1 MNKVLILDTHP
12 TSYRS
17 NLYKYLG
24 EDLNENL
31 LICYLSGYS
40 LNTHIDIDF
49 NSKINDTN
57 VVTDNYKFEILSK
70 NRKPK
75 KVGFSIFYFIKALKI
90 IKKFQPEI
98 IIFTSLSY
106 PIFVILAFFIHFSKQ
121 KIKLALRTETEDSSR
136 KRSKLK
142 SFFRNIIF
150 KIIYYPI
157 KVFMPIGSRSTNH
170 FLRFYNYNKEIIEI
184 PYISA
189 PTVSKQ
195 SQSFTREIR
204 QKKRNLLNINDKT
217 KVISF
222 AGKLISKKNVDFII
236 KSLTYTFSNNS
247 ENPNIFLLII
257 GEGIEKNYLKKLCK
271 IMKSITGINYHF
283 TGFVEPDKL
292 YEYYLASDIF
302 VLPSKQ
308 SGETWGIVCNE
319 ALECGCS
326 LIISKYAGCSNDFVN
341 FERVE
346 IIDVNNFITFSQALR
361 KLSKFE
367 WDANWCEEVI
377 SGKYSMESVSKKLA
391 NYINDI

>member
-1 MNKVLILDTHP
+1 MNKALILDTHP

-24 EDLNENL
+24 KELNENL

-40 LNTHIDIDF
+40 LNTHLDIDF

-57 VVTDNYKFEILSK
+57 VVTDNYKFNILSK
-70 NRKPK
+70 NKTPK
-75 KVGFSIFYFIKALKI
+75 KVGFSFFYFIKALKI
-90 IKKFQPEI
+90 IHKFKPKI

-106 PIFVILAFFIHFSKQ
+106 PIFVLLAFFTYFSKQ
-121 KIKLALRTETEDSSR
+121 EIKLALRTETEDFSR
-136 KRSKLK
+136 KRSALK
-142 SFFRNIIF
+142 SVFRNIVF
-150 KIIYYPI
+150 TIIYFPI
-157 KVFMPIGSRSTNH
+157 KVFMPIGSRSTSH
-170 FLRFYNYNKEIIEI
+170 FLRFYSNNKEIIEI

-189 PTVSKQ
+189 PTVSRK
-195 SQSFTREIR
+195 SSSFSKLIR
-204 QKKRNLLNINDKT
+204 DNNRNLLKINKKT
-217 KVISF
+217 KVITF

-236 KSLTYTFSNNS
+236 KALTYTFSNNS
-247 ENPNIFLLII
+247 EKPNIFLLII

-292 YEYYLASDIF
+292 HEYYLASDIF

-326 LIISKYAGCSNDFVN
+326 LIISKYAGCSNDFFS

-346 IIDVNNFITFSQALR
+346 IIDINNFITFSQALR
-361 KLSKFE
+361 KLSNFQ
-367 WDANWCEEVI
+367 WDSNWCEEVI
-377 SGKYSMESVSKKLA
+377 RGKYSMDSVSKKLVK
-391 NYINDI
+391 YIKGI